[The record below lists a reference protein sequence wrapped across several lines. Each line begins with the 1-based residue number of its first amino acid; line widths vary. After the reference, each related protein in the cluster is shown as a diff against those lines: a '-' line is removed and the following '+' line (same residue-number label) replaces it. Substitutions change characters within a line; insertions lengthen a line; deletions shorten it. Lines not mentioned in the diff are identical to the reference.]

1 MSTHTLRL
9 VPDESF
15 TRFGEAC
22 AAASELELE
31 DEVALALERRLGLL
45 ADDFAHFLE
54 IKGEP
59 CATADAEV
67 FDLLAGLTFSER
79 DVSLLAALRARD
91 VEAVRRH
98 LEFSDAESD
107 NRSMGG
113 AGSGV
118 NSGLASNSHE

>member
-1 MSTHTLRL
+1 
-9 VPDESF
+9 
-15 TRFGEAC
+15 
-22 AAASELELE
+22 
-31 DEVALALERRLGLL
+31 
-45 ADDFAHFLE
+45 
-54 IKGEP
+54 
-59 CATADAEV
+59 
-67 FDLLAGLTFSER
+67 
-79 DVSLLAALRARD
+79 

>member
-1 MSTHTLRL
+1 MNGVISRYRMRAPPRQSLNLKMRSRL
-9 VPDESF
+9 LLN
-15 TRFGEAC
+15 
-22 AAASELELE
+22 AA
-31 DEVALALERRLGLL
+31 LGLL

-59 CATADAEV
+59 CATADAKV